1 MGALEEFAKAWENSV
16 STPALFEDS
25 VCDVVDCVFCAEVY

>member
-1 MGALEEFAKAWENSV
+1 MDALEEFAKAWENSV
-16 STPALFEDS
+16 STPALFVDS